1 MLSQRHDEVM
11 PATATGR
18 NPDEPITF
26 RAASLDEAIEL
37 AEKSLGTRARVV
49 AANQLRRGG
58 IGGFFASDLGVEISV
73 VVDDETV
80 EEALARI
87 VHDAAAEE
95 QDEWLGHDEL
105 SVADTAPTVRFE
117 DALRA
122 FEAETSAMQVDLVN
136 EFRPVLP
143 TRVHR
148 VPRPADAPAGPSVL
162 AAANVERIEAAYAS
176 MQPAIAETVQRVING
191 DVPYDCHPVAPQM
204 HDVELPPTFRPVLPS
219 ARPAPSQAQGLEP
232 TVETSIASAP
242 ADSAAT
248 AAAFAPPSTT
258 AHGSSQHH
266 TELVVA
272 ATEQLIDTI
281 SSHGPAGQFSVRVVL
296 RNAQGVEL
304 EAFASLDTRVDAA

>member
-1 MLSQRHDEVM
+1 MLSQRHDDVM
-11 PATATGR
+11 PAAATAAGR
-18 NPDEPITF
+18 NPEEPITF

-37 AEKSLGTRARVV
+37 AEKSLGSRARVV

-95 QDEWLGHDEL
+95 HDEWLGRDEL
-105 SVADTAPTVRFE
+105 SVIDMAPTVRFE

-122 FEAETSAMQVDLVN
+122 FEAETSAMHTDLVN
-136 EFRPVLP
+136 EFRPQLP

-176 MQPAIAETVQRVING
+176 MQPAIAETVQRVLNG
-191 DVPYDCHPVAPQM
+191 DVPYDCHPVAPAM
-204 HDVELPPTFRPVLPS
+204 PEAELPPTFRPVLPPVRS
-219 ARPAPSQAQGLEP
+219 APSQAPRPEAHA
-232 TVETSIASAP
+232 EAP
-242 ADSAAT
+242 AEATTTAEPGVAT
-248 AAAFAPPSTT
+248 AQ
-258 AHGSSQHH
+258 GSSQHH

-272 ATEQLIDTI
+272 ATEQLIETI
-281 SSHGPAGQFSVRVVL
+281 ANSGPAGQFSVRVVL

-304 EAFASLDTRVDAA
+304 EAFASLDTRGDS